1 MSPHVPNHAFLT
13 RDAASLGL
21 TRSRLVLLRRAGV
34 LVSPVRGV
42 LMRRD
47 HADDVVARAAAV
59 ALVLPPGAAVC
70 RSLAAWMH
78 GTDTRTPA
86 QRYDPLPLECVVSR
100 GKEPPSLPGVVP
112 HVDMLPSDDITCLG
126 GIPVTSVE
134 RTALDVARFSPAH
147 MALAT
152 LDAFAAEKAV
162 DVERLAE
169 RIEEWRGLRG
179 IGQARRLIAWTDACS
194 ESPGESWLRLRIL
207 DAGFPA
213 PETQIWVTDADGVPL
228 YRLDLGWFDL
238 KIAVEYDGLEFH
250 DSPEQRR
257 RDIARRNDLTRR
269 FGWNAL
275 GVGRGEVLGRSLELE
290 RGIGELLGLA
300 PQILRRTW

>member
-1 MSPHVPNHAFLT
+1 MSPHLPNQPFLI

-21 TRSRLVLLRRAGV
+21 TRSRLVLLRQAGV

-42 LMRRD
+42 LMPKD
-47 HADDVVARAAAV
+47 HTDDIVARAAAV
-59 ALVLPPGAAVC
+59 ALVLPAGAAVC

-86 QRYDPLPLECVVSR
+86 QRYDPLPLECVVPR

-112 HVDMLPSDDITCLG
+112 HVDMLPLDDITCLG
-126 GIPVTSVE
+126 GIPVTSIE
-134 RTALDVARFSPAH
+134 RTALDIARFSPPH

-152 LDAFAAEKAV
+152 LDAFAADKAV

-169 RIEEWRGLRG
+169 RVEEWRGLRG
-179 IGQARRLIAWTDACS
+179 VGQARRLIAWADAGS

-207 DAGFPA
+207 DAGSPG
-213 PETQIWVTDADGVPL
+213 PETQIWITDADGVPL
-228 YRLDLGWFDL
+228 YRLDLGWPEL

-250 DSPEQRR
+250 NSPEQRR
-257 RDIARRNDLTRR
+257 RDIARRKDLARR
-269 FGWNAL
+269 FGWTVT
-275 GVGRGEVLGRSLELE
+275 GVGRGEVLGTSLELE
-290 RGIGELLGLA
+290 RGVGELLGLS